1 MNGWRSR
8 ALLAAIFYAAAKA
21 HDFAMQGI
29 GNSDEW
35 LFLYHGSAAAV
46 DLMLLQCCPRLL
58 EGKICDDIQATCIAS
73 IAVNALAWGLYLA
86 YAPPVICNTLIA
98 GLCYVQFVR
107 LLYVDRHDADT
118 VGRAL
123 LRGLAGGRSQFH
135 HQEAHS

>member
-21 HDFAMQGI
+21 HDFATQGI

-35 LFLYHGSAAAV
+35 LLLYHGSAAAV
-46 DLMLLQCCPRLL
+46 DLALLKCSPCLI
-58 EGKICDDIQATCIAS
+58 EGQICDDIQASCIAS

-86 YAPPVICNTLIA
+86 YAPPIICDTLIA

-107 LLYVDRHDADT
+107 FLYVDRHDADT

-123 LRGLAGGRSQFH
+123 LRGLAGGRSKFNP
-135 HQEAHS
+135 QEAH